1 MTPGRTDAEAGA
13 IHASLVAWCGHG
25 ILIRGEAGAGKTAL
39 CVELMAAGAHLVAD
53 DLVRLSRRG
62 DALWARASGA
72 TGLIELR
79 SNGIFRVATSSG
91 VRVSLCV
98 ELQAVSRQDRLPETN
113 VVCLAE
119 IPLPL
124 LRLPEGGVAG
134 AGSVLLALYA
144 GRSA

>member
-1 MTPGRTDAEAGA
+1 MTLGGTEVEGSA

-25 ILIRGEAGAGKTAL
+25 ILIRGDSGAGKTAL
-39 CVELMAAGAHLVAD
+39 CLELMAAGAYLVAD
-53 DLVRLSRRG
+53 DLVRLACRSG
-62 DALWARASGA
+62 TLWARAAGA

-79 SNGIFRVATSSG
+79 CNGIFRVATSSG

-98 ELQAVSRQDRLPETN
+98 ELQAVSRQERLPEA
-113 VVCLAE
+113 CMMSLAGASV
-119 IPLPL
+119 PL

-144 GRSA
+144 GRGV